1 MAGQILGDRYQ
12 VEKQLGKKS
21 GRWTL
26 LAQDLSDNRPVILK
40 LISIDDDLH
49 PDMLRLFEREINTL
63 RALDHPDLPQY
74 LDYFEIDLPKDQ
86 KALVLVQSYIE
97 GISTDK
103 YLHNGRTFTESEIR
117 RVAKCILRILTYL
130 HNHNPIVIHRDIK
143 PSNILL
149 AQADVASDVKGTR
162 VCLVDFGSVQA
173 IATKKLTAT
182 TILTLVGNEEYMA
195 PEQLGGRAVK
205 ASDLYSLGITLLTL
219 YTGLTPDSLPHDGSR
234 LNITAIDGL
243 TPPFAQWLQLMV
255 EANIERR
262 FSSSQNALDVLQ
274 TLPKNQ

>member
-26 LAQDLSDNRPVILK
+26 LAQDLSDDRPVILK

-49 PDMLRLFEREINTL
+49 PDMLRLFEREINIL
-63 RALDHPDLPQY
+63 RSLDHPDLPQY

-97 GISTDK
+97 GVSTDK
-103 YLHNGRTFTESEIR
+103 YLQGGRTFTETETR
-117 RVAKCILRILTYL
+117 QVAKAILKILSYL
-130 HNHNPIVIHRDIK
+130 HNHNPVVIHRDIK

-149 AQADVASDVKGTR
+149 AQTAPVSGGPGTR

-182 TILTLVGNEEYMA
+182 TILTLVGNEDYMA

-205 ASDLYSLGITLLTL
+205 ASDLYSLGVTLLTL
-219 YTGLTPDSLPHDGSR
+219 QTGLTPDKLPHQDSR
-234 LNITAIDGL
+234 LNIATVDGL
-243 TPPFAQWLQLMV
+243 TPAFTQWLQQMT
-255 EANIERR
+255 EPNIELR
-262 FSSSQNALDVLQ
+262 FKSSQNALDALR
-274 TLPKNQ
+274 TIPTA

>member
-26 LAQDLSDNRPVILK
+26 LAQDLSDEQPVILK

-63 RALDHPDLPQY
+63 KSLDHPDLPQY
-74 LDYFEIDLPKDQ
+74 LDYFEIDLPKNQ
-86 KALVLVQSYIE
+86 KALVLIQSYIE
-97 GISTDK
+97 GVSTDK
-103 YLHNGRTFTESEIR
+103 YLQSGRTFTESETR
-117 RVAKCILRILTYL
+117 QVAKSILKILTYL
-130 HNHNPIVIHRDIK
+130 HNHNPVVIHRDVK

-149 AQADVASDVKGTR
+149 AQPAPDSGETGTR

-173 IATKKLTAT
+173 IASKKLTAT

-205 ASDLYSLGITLLTL
+205 ASDLYSLGMTLLTL
-219 YTGLTPDSLPHDGSR
+219 QTGRTPEELPHQESR
-234 LNITAIDGL
+234 LDIPAIDQL
-243 TPPFAQWLQLMV
+243 TPPFAAWLQRMT
-255 EANIERR
+255 EANIELR
-262 FSSSQNALDVLQ
+262 FKSSQEALDALREI
-274 TLPKNQ
+274 PKA